1 MKTIKDFEISLHEKS
16 KRIYNIK
23 VSDQLL
29 EKLLFSF
36 NKFDLTALEL
46 KPFSRFTIA
55 KSLDDLSNLELGKSN
70 IDFKTQLNNP
80 ITLEFESKRG
90 DAIHLRPSEFSSS
103 SIENPSCLA
112 FAISRKNTPSSIILF
127 LVN

>member
-55 KSLDDLSNLELGKSN
+55 KSLDDLSNLELGKFMN
-70 IDFKTQLNNP
+70 
-80 ITLEFESKRG
+80 
-90 DAIHLRPSEFSSS
+90 
-103 SIENPSCLA
+103 SIL
-112 FAISRKNTPSSIILF
+112 T
-127 LVN
+127 